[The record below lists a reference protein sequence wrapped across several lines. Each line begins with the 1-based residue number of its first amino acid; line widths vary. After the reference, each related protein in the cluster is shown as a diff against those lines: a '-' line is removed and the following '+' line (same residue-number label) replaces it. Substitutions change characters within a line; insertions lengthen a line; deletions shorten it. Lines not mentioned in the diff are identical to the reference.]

1 MAPVRG
7 PGWFGWVGVSLLAG
21 LGGCRSEPLAVVVIT
36 SNIADEWRENALTA
50 DVRMDADQVW
60 LSACRTMSAA
70 SATILDVDEAHR
82 AIQTRVDNAV
92 VVVHVMQWD
101 VDETRIYVEAQK
113 YMLHSPEV
121 AQLVM
126 ERIVSDLRILKDPG

>member
-1 MAPVRG
+1 M
-7 PGWFGWVGVSLLAG
+7 SLLAG

-50 DVRMDADQVW
+50 DVRMD
-60 LSACRTMSAA
+60 
-70 SATILDVDEAHR
+70 ATILDVDEAHR